1 MDRAESEKITEK
13 LKKIKA
19 LAERG
24 VGGERETAM
33 KIYEDLK
40 ARYELEDEE
49 IMQDEVTIHWFGYS
63 NELEEELLKWIFYK
77 VTGDKDCYAYHGKY
91 KRRKKRGCECAE
103 IEAAE
108 IILLFSFY
116 REKLKSELEAFMI
129 GFRIGNG
136 LFPDKTARC
145 HREDSG
151 HSPERTDEENRLLKK
166 AALYSTMLDGEKP
179 PRALIGE
186 SAED

>member
-1 MDRAESEKITEK
+1 
-13 LKKIKA
+13 
-19 LAERG
+19 
-24 VGGERETAM
+24 
-33 KIYEDLK
+33 
-40 ARYELEDEE
+40 
-49 IMQDEVTIHWFGYS
+49 
-63 NELEEELLKWIFYK
+63 
-77 VTGDKDCYAYHGKY
+77 
-91 KRRKKRGCECAE
+91 
-103 IEAAE
+103 
-108 IILLFSFY
+108 
-116 REKLKSELEAFMI
+116 MI